1 MKIKNMD
8 ITKYKVIKLNT
19 DMIKAKPNNPF
30 DRVEGVLAHFSPK
43 ERENYDTY
51 TKTLEIYLSKN
62 NEFYNDGLYTSNNMV
77 LLNGT
82 DISDTLTHELFHLS
96 SQNGLANKDEF
107 DYFDDATTEYFTMI
121 TSDNIDNF
129 NDYCYI
135 GLIVVA
141 SLVNMFGI
149 DHFKYYFMGDR
160 DGYINSYGD
169 YKDNINKLM
178 ELVNN
183 LSIYAYDSEEDTNII
198 MCKMK
203 EYTLGIIDELIFLAG
218 YILDSDKYQD
228 YVNYLVRMFSKDN
241 TEISDFIYREYFIN
255 YIKDSSNKHTVR
267 R

>member
-1 MKIKNMD
+1 MKVKDKD
-8 ITKYKVIKLNT
+8 ITKYDVVKLNI
-19 DMIKAKPNNPF
+19 DSIKSRVNNPF
-30 DRVEGVLAHFSPK
+30 ARVEKVLSYLGDEEK
-43 ERENYDTY
+43 ENYQIY
-51 TKTLEIYLSKN
+51 TKTLNIYLSKDSEFDN
-62 NEFYNDGLYTSNNMV
+62 NGLYTSNNMI
-77 LLNGT
+77 LLNNEN
-82 DISDTLTHELFHLS
+82 ISDTLTHELFHLS
-96 SQNGLANKDEF
+96 SQNGLASKDEF

-121 TSDNIDNF
+121 TADSKDNF

-149 DHFKYYFMGDR
+149 DHFKYYFTGDR

-169 YKDNINKLM
+169 YKDNISKLM

-183 LSIYAYDSEEDTNII
+183 LSIYAYDSEEDANII
-198 MCKMK
+198 MSKMK

-218 YILDSDKYQD
+218 SILDSDKYQD
-228 YVNYLVRMFSKDN
+228 YVNYLVSMFSKDN
-241 TEISDFIYREYFIN
+241 TEISDFIYRDYFIN